1 MTWLIEDEVRKVVKS
16 KQQSAY
22 SFSVVV
28 FNLSFLISSRFSLHN
43 PYKREK
49 IRFLS
54 LDTVSMSYFF
64 LFGIA
69 LMIAIGGLFFF
80 RKIKLLD
87 KPGNDLK
94 NTRKPVPTLQG
105 IFVLLAV
112 IAGVGM
118 VYPNYFSNPL
128 FLGLLIPGLLIGVV
142 EFIEELSYLGK
153 LPKIPPL
160 VRLIVHLLSAF
171 LAVWIGGIG
180 NQELIIGE
188 LVYQIP
194 NRIFTIA
201 FMLWTMFCINA
212 INWFDGIYAQ
222 GSGVSAIGFLTIFLL
237 IKFVVFPSYEQFNN
251 LEALLFVQN
260 LSFFL
265 FLISLIYTVIE
276 YKPLGLVRD
285 VGIMFFGF
293 AIAYLS
299 VAGGAKIGTLVV
311 ALSLAIFD
319 AIWVGLWR
327 IFIVKKN
334 PLNGDY
340 THFHHRLLGLGFTRG
355 ETRAFIWIWSLM
367 MMILMLLQGA
377 NRLHKII
384 IFVMMACLFFGLN
397 AYLFLYKKLPCGL
410 EVKKER

>member
-1 MTWLIEDEVRKVVKS
+1 ML
-16 KQQSAY
+16 
-22 SFSVVV
+22 
-28 FNLSFLISSRFSLHN
+28 
-43 PYKREK
+43 
-49 IRFLS
+49 
-54 LDTVSMSYFF
+54 
-64 LFGIA
+64 
-69 LMIAIGGLFFF
+69 
-80 RKIKLLD
+80 
-87 KPGNDLK
+87 
-94 NTRKPVPTLQG
+94 
-105 IFVLLAV
+105 
-112 IAGVGM
+112 
-118 VYPNYFSNPL
+118 
-128 FLGLLIPGLLIGVV
+128 
-142 EFIEELSYLGK
+142 EELSYLGK
-153 LPKIPPL
+153 LPKIPPF

-188 LVYQIP
+188 WVYQIP
-194 NRIFTIA
+194 NRLFTIA

-212 INWFDGIYAQ
+212 INRFDGIYAQ
-222 GSGVSAIGFLTIFLL
+222 GSGISAIGFLTIFLL

-251 LEALLFVQN
+251 LEALIFVQN

-327 IFIVKKN
+327 IFIAKKN

-367 MMILMLLQGA
+367 MMVLMLLQGA

-410 EVKKER
+410 QVKKER

>member
-1 MTWLIEDEVRKVVKS
+1 ML
-16 KQQSAY
+16 
-22 SFSVVV
+22 
-28 FNLSFLISSRFSLHN
+28 
-43 PYKREK
+43 
-49 IRFLS
+49 
-54 LDTVSMSYFF
+54 
-64 LFGIA
+64 
-69 LMIAIGGLFFF
+69 
-80 RKIKLLD
+80 
-87 KPGNDLK
+87 
-94 NTRKPVPTLQG
+94 
-105 IFVLLAV
+105 
-112 IAGVGM
+112 
-118 VYPNYFSNPL
+118 
-128 FLGLLIPGLLIGVV
+128 
-142 EFIEELSYLGK
+142 EELSYLGK
-153 LPKIPPL
+153 FPKIPPF

-180 NQELIIGE
+180 DQELVIGSDI
-188 LVYQIP
+188 VYQIP
-194 NRIFTIA
+194 NRLFTIA

-212 INWFDGIYAQ
+212 INRFDGIYAQ
-222 GSGVSAIGFLTIFLL
+222 GSGISAIGFLTIFLL

-251 LEALLFVQN
+251 LEALIFVQN

-327 IFIVKKN
+327 IFIAKKN

-367 MMILMLLQGA
+367 MMVLMLLQGA

-384 IFVMMACLFFGLN
+384 IFVIMACLFFGLN

-410 EVKKER
+410 QVKKER

>member
-1 MTWLIEDEVRKVVKS
+1 M
-16 KQQSAY
+16 Q
-22 SFSVVV
+22 
-28 FNLSFLISSRFSLHN
+28 
-43 PYKREK
+43 
-49 IRFLS
+49 
-54 LDTVSMSYFF
+54 YFF
-64 LFGIA
+64 LFVIT
-69 LMIAIGGLFFF
+69 LLIAIAGVLIFKKF
-80 RKIKLLD
+80 KVLD
-87 KPGNDLK
+87 KPGSDLK

-105 IFVLLAV
+105 IFVILSV
-112 IAGVGM
+112 IVGVGL
-118 VYPNYFSNPL
+118 VYPEYFSNSL
-128 FLGLLIPGLLIGVV
+128 FLGLLVPWMLIGVV
-142 EFIEELSYLGK
+142 EMLEELSYLGK
-153 LPKIPPL
+153 CPKIPPF

-180 NQELIIGE
+180 DQELVIGSDI
-188 LVYQIP
+188 VYQIP
-194 NRIFTIA
+194 NRLFTIA
-201 FMLWTMFCINA
+201 FMFRTMFCINA
-212 INWFDGIYAQ
+212 INRFDGIYAQ
-222 GSGVSAIGFLTIFLL
+222 GSGISAIGFLTIFLL

-251 LEALLFVQN
+251 LEALIFVQN

-285 VGIMFFGF
+285 VWIMFFGF

-327 IFIVKKN
+327 IFIAKKN

-367 MMILMLLQGA
+367 MMVLMLLQGA

-410 EVKKER
+410 QVKKER